1 MVVKI
6 IIGKFI
12 QAVIR
17 TYQLIIVP
25 VMPAGGCR
33 FQPTCSHYAMDAI
46 SLHGPIQGSWLALK
60 RISRCNPWGEM
71 GVDELPPQTQK
82 NISQA
87 E

>member
-6 IIGKFI
+6 IIGKFL
-12 QAVIR
+12 QAAIR

-25 VMPAGGCR
+25 LMPVGGCR
-33 FQPTCSHYAMDAI
+33 FQPTCSHYAIDAI

-60 RISRCNPWGEM
+60 RISRCNPWGGM
-71 GVDELPPQTQK
+71 GTDELPLPTQK